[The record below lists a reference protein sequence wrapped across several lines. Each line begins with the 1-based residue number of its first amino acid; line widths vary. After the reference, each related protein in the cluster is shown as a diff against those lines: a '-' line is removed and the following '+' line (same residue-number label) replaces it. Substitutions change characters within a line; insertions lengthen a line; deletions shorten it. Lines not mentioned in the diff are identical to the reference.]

1 MAKENKPLALVG
13 AEETDRVAR
22 NVLKWL
28 NGWPELPVDVIR
40 YEFLP
45 ANAPSMAMSNIQGAY
60 ITQRY
65 ILGGYAAEYQFKV
78 IYRIKPGNSMD
89 ARLKADETL
98 NRLGA
103 WAEKGK
109 PDLGAGVLVNKV
121 QATSLSALFA
131 QYEGGEEDHQ
141 ILMKANYE
149 VI

>member
-1 MAKENKPLALVG
+1 MKKESKPLALVG
-13 AEETDRVAR
+13 TEETDRVAR

-28 NGWPELPVDVIR
+28 NEWPDPSVDVIQ

-45 ANAPSMAMSNIQGAY
+45 ATAPSMAMSSIQGAY

-78 IYRIKPGNSMD
+78 IYRIKPGKSMD

-109 PDLGAGVLVNKV
+109 PDLGAGVIVHKV

-141 ILMKANYE
+141 ILMKVNYE